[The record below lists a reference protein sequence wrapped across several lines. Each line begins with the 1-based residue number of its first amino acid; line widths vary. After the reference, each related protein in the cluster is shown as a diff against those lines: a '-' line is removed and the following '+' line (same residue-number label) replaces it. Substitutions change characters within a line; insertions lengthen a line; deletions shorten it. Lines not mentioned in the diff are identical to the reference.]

1 MTYIFKYKK
10 DGALFAKKIA
20 ISGHNYE
27 ENQDKMVLY
36 LPNGGLKEIA
46 NWKCHAVELG
56 TDWMLTVKKIMEDET
71 NQKIQLNIN
80 KNKQGT

>member
-1 MTYIFKYKK
+1 
-10 DGALFAKKIA
+10 
-20 ISGHNYE
+20 
-27 ENQDKMVLY
+27 MVLY